1 MVSVLSAISQP
12 NPVQPPGTESFATIL
27 NWAMWGVTGVAVL
40 GMLITAGLMAISHRQ
55 GMGNEH
61 MGRLGWI
68 FGGLILAGSAALL
81 VNMVMG

>member
-1 MVSVLSAISQP
+1 MSRPQHVRLVEAP
-12 NPVQPPGTESFATIL
+12 PPGRRQVVPS
-27 NWAMWGVTGVAVL
+27 AVL

-68 FGGLILAGSAALL
+68 FGGLLLAGSAALL

>member
-1 MVSVLSAISQP
+1 MLSIISQITQP

-27 NWAMWGVTGVAVL
+27 NWTMWGVTAVAVL

-68 FGGLILAGSAALL
+68 FGGLLIAGSAALL